1 MATGFLNLDDH
12 DVMMFSDEEAGG
24 IPTQQHWAQDEPDV
38 DWDWAT
44 QAHPS
49 GKAMSAPDSGFLN
62 CWRDGPQPDVLDLN
76 DDGDYGF
83 SRGTGVSFPGSLGTT
98 ESSDD
103 EMDDVSTP
111 PIASSV
117 PNSSVSRRWTQQ
129 ETEALRAGIAE
140 FGHGSWHLIQ
150 ADPRWASLLA
160 GRRRSSM
167 IRKWARMNKTRGT
180 SDSGTNAPS
189 TPSAPSHVG
198 DFASDR
204 DRRILAQAVA
214 QAAAQPLHSLHQPPQ
229 PVHRVPGNDWT
240 PEELVALRNAI
251 VRHKGSWE
259 SAWRDEM
266 FKALF
271 SRRNRTA
278 LLSKWAELSSPLAVS
293 YRSVSTPV
301 AIAQPVRQDQMRR
314 MQTPPPTP
322 SSFPAEGMNGMS
334 PRYGMTPPMGRM
346 AGVPNRRE
354 CHLAICVDDWN
365 QPRPVPL
372 RSAPIHANSGP
383 SFCDPRLSSPAIASM
398 SAPKERIP
406 ILEQGVEEAS
416 TAARSRR
423 WTAEETQGLID
434 AVSVHGES
442 KWTDILKDA
451 KFSSFFAGRSQQS
464 LPRKWARLNRM
475 AAAKTTQPG
484 SRPSSLPTSWMDHP
498 QNVCEAR
505 GAGMESVPEMS
516 SSTNST

>member
-1 MATGFLNLDDH
+1 MRPIL
-12 DVMMFSDEEAGG
+12 
-24 IPTQQHWAQDEPDV
+24 
-38 DWDWAT
+38 
-44 QAHPS
+44 
-49 GKAMSAPDSGFLN
+49 KGFLN

-129 ETEALRAGIAE
+129 EVADRNRTEYEVVVLRCDCQTEALRAGIAE

-259 SAWRDEM
+259 SAWVFRM
-266 FKALF
+266 CVLAHPSINVVFSATKC
-271 SRRNRTA
+271 SRRCFPGGTVLLCFRNGLNSA
-278 LLSKWAELSSPLAVS
+278 LLLLSH
-293 YRSVSTPV
+293 TV
-301 AIAQPVRQDQMRR
+301 A
-314 MQTPPPTP
+314 
-322 SSFPAEGMNGMS
+322 
-334 PRYGMTPPMGRM
+334 
-346 AGVPNRRE
+346 
-354 CHLAICVDDWN
+354 
-365 QPRPVPL
+365 
-372 RSAPIHANSGP
+372 
-383 SFCDPRLSSPAIASM
+383 
-398 SAPKERIP
+398 
-406 ILEQGVEEAS
+406 
-416 TAARSRR
+416 SRR
-423 WTAEETQGLID
+423 Q
-434 AVSVHGES
+434 
-442 KWTDILKDA
+442 
-451 KFSSFFAGRSQQS
+451 
-464 LPRKWARLNRM
+464 
-475 AAAKTTQPG
+475 
-484 SRPSSLPTSWMDHP
+484 
-498 QNVCEAR
+498 
-505 GAGMESVPEMS
+505 
-516 SSTNST
+516 